1 MIAKQSAVDTL
12 KDPPRYFCFETPAE
26 YSIMDCLEKFSREG
40 GNRLKIMLS
49 AGEVSGDLHGARI
62 ARAILSQAPE
72 TVLVGFGGA
81 EMEDAGVRLI
91 ENYESYNVMGVLEVL
106 KNLPRIYR
114 LLNTLTDAMKEERPD
129 LLVLIDYPDFN
140 WRLAKR
146 AKALGIPVFSYIPP
160 SAWAWRKGRA
170 AACAKLAEEFVAIF
184 PHELP
189 VYEAAG
195 AKISFVGNPLVDTV
209 KAELPERVA
218 RERFAFPEGSHGILL
233 LPGSRRQEIE
243 MLLPDMLQAARRL
256 LVERPETKFYL
267 PVAPGVDE
275 SALRAK
281 IDAAGVP
288 VMLTHEARYA
298 LMGLMDAGLAT
309 SGTVVMEAALMGLP
323 CVVLYRF
330 APLNYFIGK
339 LLVHIQSFSLPNI
352 LLGEP
357 FETELLQDNVTP
369 EAILREILPL
379 YRGEEHRR
387 AVVQKLDKACKR
399 LGPPGASGRVAEKI
413 LVAAR
418 RHISSN
424 GDET

>member
-1 MIAKQSAVDTL
+1 
-12 KDPPRYFCFETPAE
+12 
-26 YSIMDCLEKFSREG
+26 
-40 GNRLKIMLS
+40 
-49 AGEVSGDLHGARI
+49 
-62 ARAILSQAPE
+62 
-72 TVLVGFGGA
+72 
-81 EMEDAGVRLI
+81 MED
-91 ENYESYNVMGVLEVL
+91 E
-106 KNLPRIYR
+106 
-114 LLNTLTDAMKEERPD
+114 TRP
-129 LLVLIDYPDFN
+129 
-140 WRLAKR
+140 
-146 AKALGIPVFSYIPP
+146 
-160 SAWAWRKGRA
+160 
-170 AACAKLAEEFVAIF
+170 
-184 PHELP
+184 
-189 VYEAAG
+189 
-195 AKISFVGNPLVDTV
+195 PL
-209 KAELPERVA
+209 
-218 RERFAFPEGSHGILL
+218 
-233 LPGSRRQEIE
+233 
-243 MLLPDMLQAARRL
+243 
-256 LVERPETKFYL
+256 
-267 PVAPGVDE
+267 APGVDE

-288 VMLTHEARYA
+288 VTLTHEARYA
-298 LMGLMDAGLAT
+298 LMGLMDAGIAT

>member
-1 MIAKQSAVDTL
+1 
-12 KDPPRYFCFETPAE
+12 
-26 YSIMDCLEKFSREG
+26 
-40 GNRLKIMLS
+40 
-49 AGEVSGDLHGARI
+49 
-62 ARAILSQAPE
+62 
-72 TVLVGFGGA
+72 
-81 EMEDAGVRLI
+81 
-91 ENYESYNVMGVLEVL
+91 
-106 KNLPRIYR
+106 
-114 LLNTLTDAMKEERPD
+114 
-129 LLVLIDYPDFN
+129 
-140 WRLAKR
+140 
-146 AKALGIPVFSYIPP
+146 
-160 SAWAWRKGRA
+160 
-170 AACAKLAEEFVAIF
+170 
-184 PHELP
+184 
-189 VYEAAG
+189 
-195 AKISFVGNPLVDTV
+195 
-209 KAELPERVA
+209 
-218 RERFAFPEGSHGILL
+218 
-233 LPGSRRQEIE
+233 

-256 LVERPETKFYL
+256 LVERPGTKFYL

-288 VMLTHEARYA
+288 VTLTHEARYA
-298 LMGLMDAGLAT
+298 LMGLMDAGIAT